1 MNSTEFRKQL
11 IKIMPG
17 YTWTVHRALAKSTYL
32 QATGIQ
38 SSGFNRLSTLHVM
51 RSERDSTVQYEVESS
66 GFGRNSP
73 WLSSKVDGTLA
84 RALRG
89 LQDYYEGRAAIY
101 AGHAGALRTGRKEK
115 EGP

>member
-17 YTWTVHRALAKSTYL
+17 YTWTVHRPSMYFKPQNPNSCLD
-32 QATGIQ
+32 ATGIQ
-38 SSGFNRLSTLHVM
+38 SSGSNILSMLYVI
-51 RSERDSTVQYEVESS
+51 RREKDNLIEYEVKIA
-66 GFGRNSP
+66 G
-73 WLSSKVDGTLA
+73 SSKTDGTLA

-89 LQDYYEGRAAIY
+89 LQNHYEGMASTY
-101 AGHAGALRTGRKEK
+101 YGHASALKFGRKEK